1 MRRRVRRG
9 PGGRAAFSRWGSV
22 PREPVVRLDVVR
34 REAGGARCHG
44 VGIDGRC
51 ESVGV
56 LDGPLALAEPIAA
69 VEGQEPDPLQLL
81 KEPHVLVSRAA
92 VVRLDVARGSPGV
105 TGTALRV
112 EPPWT

>member
-44 VGIDGRC
+44 VGIYGRC

-56 LDGPLALAEPIAA
+56 LDGPLALAELIAA
-69 VEGQEPDPLQLL
+69 VEGPEGDPPQPLEDAHGREPTPIRR
-81 KEPHVLVSRAA
+81 PPPAP
-92 VVRLDVARGSPGV
+92 ARSEAPG
-105 TGTALRV
+105 TGV
-112 EPPWT
+112 